1 MIATAAKNYW
11 TSSWRD
17 VQSLGGPAFAFIF
30 TQLIGGLPLVLY
42 ALLHWHSEDSFRYV
56 CFLTVALFASVLKV
70 QLPGIKATMS
80 ANFLFIL
87 VGILDLSYS
96 ETLIMGCLG
105 GLIQSVWHANPRP
118 RPIQWLF
125 NLANLALSISAAE
138 FVFHSKLAAGVGFR
152 WPLLIAAAATTYF
165 AFNTLSVSGIIA
177 MTEGRNPLHIWK
189 ECYLWAFPYY
199 LLGALIACGVSAI
212 NGLVGWQYSI
222 LVFPIVY
229 WIYRSYRIYL
239 GRLEAQKKHA
249 EEIAAL
255 HLRTI
260 EALSLAIE
268 AKDHT
273 THDHLRRV
281 QLYAVEIAKELGLDE
296 AEMNA
301 IRAASMLH
309 DIGKLAVPE
318 NILSKPGRLTPEE
331 FEKMKI
337 HPLVGA
343 EILDRVQF
351 PYPVVPIVRS
361 HHEKW
366 DGTGYPE
373 GLKGEAIPVGARI
386 LSAVDCFDA
395 LASERP
401 YRRAMSPEEAMA
413 NLSADKGLSFDP
425 RVVEV
430 MERRYRELEA
440 MVNSME
446 TERRRL
452 DIAPKIDRNVAPS
465 SGYAEAPNEA
475 EVRAASFLTS
485 IISARQEAQLLFE
498 LAQTLGNSLSL
509 RETLSVVASRLKQ
522 MVPHDAIVF
531 YVCQDGLLIPEYAH
545 GVDFDIFSK
554 LRIPRGE
561 GLSGWVALNEK
572 PISNGNPA
580 AETLH
585 PGVPSRVTTLQ
596 AALSVP
602 LRGHDGVA
610 GVLTLYGREK
620 NCFTKEHLRM
630 LLAASSK
637 LGLSVENALQ
647 YEKAQSTASTDFLTG
662 LPNARSIC
670 QHLEKEL
677 TRIRRSKKPLAVLL
691 CDLNGFKKVNDTF
704 GHLTGNKLL
713 QEIAVKFRSSCRDYD
728 QVGRLGGDEFVFV
741 LPEVTKDIV
750 PEVHDRLSRAVQE
763 ASRAVCPEMIVSVS
777 VGSSF
782 YPADGSTGEELLSE
796 ADRSM
801 YEVKEK
807 HYSKAELLP
816 SAVRANVD

>member
-1 MIATAAKNYW
+1 MVATAAKNYW
-11 TSSWRD
+11 SNTWGD
-17 VQSLGGPAFAFIF
+17 AQSLGIPALTFIL
-30 TQLIGGLPLVLY
+30 TQLIGGLPLLPY
-42 ALLHWHSEDSFRYV
+42 AFLRWHSDDYFRYA
-56 CFLTVALFASVLKV
+56 CFLTIALCASVLKV
-70 QLPGIKATMS
+70 HLPGIKATMS

-96 ETLIMGCLG
+96 ETLLMGCLG
-105 GLIQSVWHANPRP
+105 GLVQTLWHANPRP

-138 FVFHSKLAAGVGFR
+138 LVFHSQVAAGVGFR
-152 WPLLIAAAATTYF
+152 WPLLMAAAATTYF
-165 AFNTLSVSGIIA
+165 AFNTISVSGIIA
-177 MTEGRNPLHIWK
+177 MTEKRNPVQVWK

-212 NGLVGWQYSI
+212 NRLVGWQYA
-222 LVFPIVY
+222 LLAFPIVY
-229 WIYRSYRIYL
+229 WIYRSYQTYL
-239 GRLEAQKKHA
+239 SRLEEQKKHA

-281 QLYAVEIAKELGLDE
+281 QVYAVEIAKDLDLDDSQL
-296 AEMNA
+296 NA

-337 HPLVGA
+337 HPIVGSD
-343 EILDRVQF
+343 ILDRVEF

-366 DGTGYPE
+366 DGSGYPD
-373 GLKGEAIPVGARI
+373 GLKQEAIPIGARI

-401 YRRAMSPEEAMA
+401 YRRAMSPEQAMG
-413 NLSADKGLSFDP
+413 NLSAEKGRSFDP

-430 MERRYRELEA
+430 MERRYLELEA
-440 MVNSME
+440 MVKTME

-452 DIAPKIDRNVAPS
+452 DFAPKIARDVAPS
-465 SGYAEAPNEA
+465 SGYAEAANEA
-475 EVRAASFLTS
+475 EVRTTSFLSS

-509 RETLSVVASRLKQ
+509 KETLSVVASRLKQ
-522 MVPHDAIVF
+522 MIPYDAIVF
-531 YVCQDGLLIPEYAH
+531 YVCQEGLLIPEYAH
-545 GVDFDIFSK
+545 GADFDLFST
-554 LRIPRGE
+554 LRIPLGQ

-585 PGVPSRVTTLQ
+585 TGVSSRMTTLQ

-602 LRGHDGVA
+602 LRGRDSVA

-620 NCFTKEHLRM
+620 NGFSKEHLRM

-670 QHLEKEL
+670 THLEKEL
-677 TRIRRSKKPLAVLL
+677 ARLRRSKKPLAVLL

-713 QEIAVKFRSSCRDYD
+713 HEIALKFKSSCREYD

-741 LPEVTKDIV
+741 LPDLTKDNV
-750 PEVHDRLSRAVQE
+750 AEMHKRLSQAVEE
-763 ASRAVCPEMIVSVS
+763 ASRSACPEMIVSVS

-782 YPADGSTGEELLSE
+782 YPTDGATGEELLSE

-801 YEVKEK
+801 YDMKEK
-807 HYSKAELLP
+807 HYSKAEAI
-816 SAVRANVD
+816 S

>member
-1 MIATAAKNYW
+1 VVATAAKNYW
-11 TSSWRD
+11 SNTWGD
-17 VQSLGGPAFAFIF
+17 AQSLGIPALTFIL
-30 TQLIGGLPLVLY
+30 TQLIGGLPLLPY
-42 ALLHWHSEDSFRYV
+42 AFLRWHSDDYFRYA
-56 CFLTVALFASVLKV
+56 CFLTIALCASVLKV
-70 QLPGIKATMS
+70 HLPGIKATMS

-96 ETLIMGCLG
+96 ETLLMGCLG
-105 GLIQSVWHANPRP
+105 GLVQTLWHANPRP

-138 FVFHSKLAAGVGFR
+138 LVFHSKFAAGVGFR
-152 WPLLIAAAATTYF
+152 WPLLMAAAATTYF
-165 AFNTLSVSGIIA
+165 AFNTISVSGIIA
-177 MTEGRNPLHIWK
+177 MTEKRNPVQVWK

-212 NGLVGWQYSI
+212 NRLVGWQYA
-222 LVFPIVY
+222 LLAFPIVY
-229 WIYRSYRIYL
+229 WIYRSYQTYL
-239 GRLEAQKKHA
+239 SRLEEQKKHA

-281 QLYAVEIAKELGLDE
+281 QVYAVEIAKDLDLDDSQL
-296 AEMNA
+296 NA

-337 HPLVGA
+337 HPIVGSD
-343 EILDRVQF
+343 ILDRVEF

-366 DGTGYPE
+366 DGSGYPD
-373 GLKGEAIPVGARI
+373 GLKQEAIPIGARI

-401 YRRAMSPEEAMA
+401 YRRAMSPEEAMG
-413 NLSADKGLSFDP
+413 NLSAEKGRSFDP

-430 MERRYRELEA
+430 MERRYLELEA
-440 MVNSME
+440 MVKTME

-452 DIAPKIDRNVAPS
+452 DFAPKIARDVAPS
-465 SGYAEAPNEA
+465 SGYAEAANEA
-475 EVRAASFLTS
+475 EVRTTSFLSS

-509 RETLSVVASRLKQ
+509 KETLSVVASRLKQ
-522 MVPHDAIVF
+522 MIPYDAIVF
-531 YVCQDGLLIPEYAH
+531 YVCQEGLLIPEYAH
-545 GVDFDIFSK
+545 GADFDLFST
-554 LRIPRGE
+554 LRIPLGQ

-585 PGVPSRVTTLQ
+585 TGVSSRMTTLQ

-602 LRGHDGVA
+602 LRGRDSVA

-620 NCFTKEHLRM
+620 NGFSKEHLRM

-670 QHLEKEL
+670 THLEKEL
-677 TRIRRSKKPLAVLL
+677 ARLRRSKKPLAVLL

-713 QEIAVKFRSSCRDYD
+713 HEIALKFKSSCREYD

-741 LPEVTKDIV
+741 LPDLTKDNV
-750 PEVHDRLSRAVQE
+750 AEMHKRLSQAVEE
-763 ASRAVCPEMIVSVS
+763 ASRSACPEMIVSVS

-782 YPADGSTGEELLSE
+782 YPTDGATGEELLSE

-801 YEVKEK
+801 YDMKEK
-807 HYSKAELLP
+807 HYSKAEAI
-816 SAVRANVD
+816 S

>member
-1 MIATAAKNYW
+1 VKTTAAKNYW
-11 TSSWRD
+11 RDSWRD

-42 ALLHWHSEDSFRYV
+42 ALLHWHSDDFFRYV

-96 ETLIMGCLG
+96 ETLLMGCLG
-105 GLIQSVWHANPRP
+105 GLIQSLWQANPRP

-125 NLANLALSISAAE
+125 NFANLALSISAAE

-177 MTEGRNPLHIWK
+177 MTEGRNPVHIWK

-212 NGLVGWQYSI
+212 NRLVGWQYSI

-281 QLYAVEIAKELGLDE
+281 QLYAVEIAKELGLEE
-296 AEMNA
+296 AQMNA

-401 YRRAMSPEEAMA
+401 YRRAMSPEEAMV
-413 NLSADKGLSFDP
+413 NLSAEKGRSFDP

-430 MERRYRELEA
+430 MEHRYRELEA
-440 MVNSME
+440 MVSSVE

-531 YVCQDGLLIPEYAH
+531 YICQDGLLIPEYAH
-545 GVDFDIFSK
+545 GVDYDIFST

-585 PGVPSRVTTLQ
+585 TRVPSRVTTLQ

-602 LRGHDGVA
+602 LGGHDGVA

-677 TRIRRSKKPLAVLL
+677 ARIRRSKKPLAVLL

-741 LPEVTKDIV
+741 LPEVTKDTV
-750 PEVHDRLSRAVQE
+750 FEVQERLTRAVQE
-763 ASRAVCPEMIVSVS
+763 ASRSVCPELIVSVS
-777 VGSSF
+777 VGGSF
-782 YPADGSTGEELLSE
+782 YPADGATGEELLSE

-807 HYSKAELLP
+807 HYTKAELIP
-816 SAVRANVD
+816 SDFRANVD

>member
-1 MIATAAKNYW
+1 M
-11 TSSWRD
+11 
-17 VQSLGGPAFAFIF
+17 
-30 TQLIGGLPLVLY
+30 
-42 ALLHWHSEDSFRYV
+42 
-56 CFLTVALFASVLKV
+56 
-70 QLPGIKATMS
+70 
-80 ANFLFIL
+80 
-87 VGILDLSYS
+87 
-96 ETLIMGCLG
+96 
-105 GLIQSVWHANPRP
+105 
-118 RPIQWLF
+118 
-125 NLANLALSISAAE
+125 
-138 FVFHSKLAAGVGFR
+138 
-152 WPLLIAAAATTYF
+152 
-165 AFNTLSVSGIIA
+165 
-177 MTEGRNPLHIWK
+177 
-189 ECYLWAFPYY
+189 
-199 LLGALIACGVSAI
+199 
-212 NGLVGWQYSI
+212 
-222 LVFPIVY
+222 
-229 WIYRSYRIYL
+229 
-239 GRLEAQKKHA
+239 
-249 EEIAAL
+249 
-255 HLRTI
+255 
-260 EALSLAIE
+260 
-268 AKDHT
+268 
-273 THDHLRRV
+273 
-281 QLYAVEIAKELGLDE
+281 
-296 AEMNA
+296 
-301 IRAASMLH
+301 
-309 DIGKLAVPE
+309 
-318 NILSKPGRLTPEE
+318 
-331 FEKMKI
+331 
-337 HPLVGA
+337 
-343 EILDRVQF
+343 
-351 PYPVVPIVRS
+351 
-361 HHEKW
+361 
-366 DGTGYPE
+366 
-373 GLKGEAIPVGARI
+373 
-386 LSAVDCFDA
+386 
-395 LASERP
+395 
-401 YRRAMSPEEAMA
+401 RRAS
-413 NLSADKGLSFDP
+413 
-425 RVVEV
+425 RWVT
-430 MERRYRELEA
+430 A
-440 MVNSME
+440 MVNAME

-452 DIAPKIDRNVAPS
+452 DIAPRLGRDVAPS
-465 SGYAEAPNEA
+465 SGYAEAPNDA

-522 MVPHDAIVF
+522 MISHDAIVF

-545 GVDFDIFSK
+545 GVDFDIFST

-585 PGVPSRVTTLQ
+585 TGVPSRVTTLQ

-677 TRIRRSKKPLAVLL
+677 ARIRRSKKPLAVLL

-741 LPEVTKDIV
+741 LPEVTKDTV
-750 PEVHDRLSRAVQE
+750 PEVHARLSRAVQE
-763 ASRAVCPEMIVSVS
+763 ASRSVCPEIIVSVS

-782 YPADGSTGEELLSE
+782 YPADGATGEELLSE

-801 YEVKEK
+801 YDVKEK